1 MNILA
6 QMFEDAWY
14 ILFPKPAKK
23 YNRDRLGRFSIKD
36 FCLMFAGDFKG
47 SKRIKFQEDR
57 RIVFY
62 E

>member
-14 ILFPKPAKK
+14 ILFPKPSRK
-23 YNRDRLGRFSIKD
+23 YSRDRLGRFSIKD
-36 FCLMFAGDFKG
+36 FVLMFAGDYTGQKQ
-47 SKRIKFQEDR
+47 IKFQDDR

>member
-23 YNRDRLGRFSIKD
+23 YNRDRLGKFSVKQLPVIYIGTKEWEQL
-36 FCLMFAGDFKG
+36 C
-47 SKRIKFQEDR
+47 KRA
-57 RIVFY
+57 
-62 E
+62 